1 MLDLKMMLTKILT
14 APTELHQATLASDV
28 TGWVYYV
35 QVGCMVT
42 IHGVISVNTTKGSS
56 AVLATGLPVPLKA
69 WTVGTILPFSR
80 SVGYL
85 RISSAGQLA
94 ADSTIAA
101 GTKDIRFAYSYLT
114 AAH

>member
-1 MLDLKMMLTKILT
+1 MLDLKKLLTKILT

-35 QVGCMVT
+35 QVGRMVT
-42 IHGVISVNTTKGSS
+42 VQGVISVNTAKETS
-56 AVLATGLPVPLKA
+56 AVLATGLPAPLKA

-80 SVGYL
+80 SAGYL
-85 RISSAGQLA
+85 RISGAGQLV

-101 GTKDIRFAYSYLT
+101 TKNIRFAYSYLT
-114 AAH
+114 EVH